1 MEKTEKILCIFYYR
15 KGESLDYPDEDR
27 DLFIAIDIDS
37 ATMEMREND
46 SDPFGF
52 PFLPTIVRGDLFW
65 VETTMK
71 PGSIFTKIIEA
82 DLSLYSTILNN
93 SKILTNLESCSGRY
107 PEKPKIED
115 SIRERYSYHRDKKI
129 GKILD

>member
-15 KGESLDYPDEDR
+15 KDESLDYHGGDR

-52 PFLPTIVRGDLFW
+52 PFIPTIVRGDLFW
-65 VETTMK
+65 IETTMK

-82 DLSLYSTILNN
+82 DLSLYSTILNS
-93 SKILTNLESCSGRY
+93 SKILTNLEICSGT
-107 PEKPKIED
+107 KIED